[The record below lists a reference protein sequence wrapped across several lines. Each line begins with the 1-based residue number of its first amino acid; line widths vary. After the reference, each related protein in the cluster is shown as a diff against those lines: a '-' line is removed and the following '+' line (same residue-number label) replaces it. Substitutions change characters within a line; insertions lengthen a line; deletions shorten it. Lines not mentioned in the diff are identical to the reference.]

1 MGIVL
6 KRRDNA
12 PIVKT
17 IYGGAINILLNK
29 RNVAEAAEFVRTS
42 LRKLATGAVS
52 LGQLTITKS
61 LRANYADPTRIA
73 HKVLADRI
81 AKRDPGNAP
90 ASGDRIPYVYIINPG
105 AELQGDRIE
114 LPSYVREKGLKPD
127 IPYYIEHQLSNPLA
141 QLFALRVEEIPGYR
155 APAGGWSTNEDKR
168 AVERER
174 MAAQLLFGETL
185 QKCSGQ
191 QNLLAMGF
199 GRPAAF
205 AASDRPA
212 AFAASDRPAAE
223 TNRVVTVESVEPKVI
238 KQGILDSY
246 WGDRILIS
254 RLEEKQKAL
263 KKNQVKKSDGTKP
276 K

>member
-1 MGIVL
+1 
-6 KRRDNA
+6 
-12 PIVKT
+12 
-17 IYGGAINILLNK
+17 
-29 RNVAEAAEFVRTS
+29 
-42 LRKLATGAVS
+42 LATGAVS

-81 AKRDPGNAP
+81 AERDPGNAP
-90 ASGDRIPYVYIINPG
+90 ASGDRIPYVYIVNPG

-199 GRPAAF
+199 GRPA
-205 AASDRPA
+205 DR
-212 AFAASDRPAAE
+212 SAE
-223 TNRVVTVESVEPKVI
+223 VPSVTNRVVTVESVAPKVV

>member
-1 MGIVL
+1 
-6 KRRDNA
+6 
-12 PIVKT
+12 
-17 IYGGAINILLNK
+17 
-29 RNVAEAAEFVRTS
+29 
-42 LRKLATGAVS
+42 
-52 LGQLTITKS
+52 
-61 LRANYADPTRIA
+61 
-73 HKVLADRI
+73 VLADRI
-81 AKRDPGNAP
+81 AERDPGNAP
-90 ASGDRIPYVYIINPG
+90 ASGDRIPYVYIVNPG

-114 LPSYVREKGLKPD
+114 LPSYVREHGLKPD

-174 MAAQLLFGETL
+174 MAAELLFGETL

-199 GRPAAF
+199 GRPAAVP
-205 AASDRPA
+205 SLR
-212 AFAASDRPAAE
+212 
-223 TNRVVTVESVEPKVI
+223 TRVVTIESIAPKVV

-263 KKNQVKKSDGTKP
+263 KKNQVKKSDGSKP

>member
-1 MGIVL
+1 M
-6 KRRDNA
+6 
-12 PIVKT
+12 
-17 IYGGAINILLNK
+17 
-29 RNVAEAAEFVRTS
+29 
-42 LRKLATGAVS
+42 
-52 LGQLTITKS
+52 
-61 LRANYADPTRIA
+61 
-73 HKVLADRI
+73 LADRI
-81 AKRDPGNAP
+81 AERDPGNAP
-90 ASGDRIPYVYIINPG
+90 ASGDRIPYVYIVNPG

-199 GRPAAF
+199 GRPAAS

-212 AFAASDRPAAE
+212 ATSDRTVATSDRPPAD
-223 TNRVVTVESVEPKVI
+223 TNRVVTVESVAPKVV

-263 KKNQVKKSDGTKP
+263 KKKEPKKKDGTKP

>member
-1 MGIVL
+1 
-6 KRRDNA
+6 
-12 PIVKT
+12 
-17 IYGGAINILLNK
+17 
-29 RNVAEAAEFVRTS
+29 
-42 LRKLATGAVS
+42 
-52 LGQLTITKS
+52 
-61 LRANYADPTRIA
+61 
-73 HKVLADRI
+73 
-81 AKRDPGNAP
+81 
-90 ASGDRIPYVYIINPG
+90 
-105 AELQGDRIE
+105 
-114 LPSYVREKGLKPD
+114 
-127 IPYYIEHQLSNPLA
+127 
-141 QLFALRVEEIPGYR
+141 
-155 APAGGWSTNEDKR
+155 
-168 AVERER
+168 

-199 GRPAAF
+199 GRPAAL

-212 AFAASDRPAAE
+212 AAPTV
-223 TNRVVTVESVEPKVI
+223 TNRVVTVESVAPKVV